1 MSITLK
7 IGNTSIGLIGIEGAL
22 SRLRKK
28 AETKQ
33 ISPEE
38 AALELLAAVKQR
50 NYVPPAAEHKYLQA
64 LEKYWIRHF
73 SESQEQESDNRQ
85 IRILGPGCVSCNRL
99 EEMVISI
106 FSEYG
111 LPADIEHVKDLDEIW
126 RYGVIQTPAL
136 IIGNKVLC
144 SGRLPTR
151 AAVEAWLR
159 ELMLMSKESSSK
171 NLT

>member
-1 MSITLK
+1 MSVTLK
-7 IGNTSIGLIGIEGAL
+7 IGNTSVGLIGIEGAL
-22 SRLRKK
+22 SILRKK
-28 AETKQ
+28 AETEQ
-33 ISPEE
+33 ISPQE

-50 NYVPPAAEHKYLQA
+50 NYVPAAAEHNYLQA
-64 LEKYWIRHF
+64 LEKYWMQHLHDD
-73 SESQEQESDNRQ
+73 EGQESDNRR

-106 FSEYG
+106 LSEHG

-136 IIGNKVLC
+136 VIGNRVLC

-159 ELMLMSKESSSK
+159 ELVI
-171 NLT
+171 

>member
-1 MSITLK
+1 MSVTLK
-7 IGNTSIGLIGIEGAL
+7 IGNTSVGLIGIEGAL

-28 AETKQ
+28 AETEQ
-33 ISPEE
+33 ISPED
-38 AALELLAAVKQR
+38 AAIELLAAVKQR
-50 NYVPPAAEHKYLQA
+50 NYVPATAEHNYLQA
-64 LEKYWIRHF
+64 LKKYWMQHL
-73 SESQEQESDNRQ
+73 SEENEEQESDNRQ

-106 FSEYG
+106 LSEHG

-136 IIGNKVLC
+136 VIGNRVLC
-144 SGRLPTR
+144 TGRLPTR

-159 ELMLMSKESSSK
+159 ELVI
-171 NLT
+171 